1 MESRTFYDRKQEF
14 KLLKE
19 EFANLQSG
27 KMFVVYG
34 RRRVGKTELI
44 RQFIK
49 SLPENKLYFYV
60 DLVEKQGILDSLSK
74 TVQEQLGE
82 VREFADFSD
91 FLDFIAG
98 KSDTAFV
105 LVIDEFQRFLEISPQ
120 FITELQ
126 NYWDQK
132 LKNKKLMLILVGS
145 SIGMIQKI
153 TNSKAGALY
162 GRAARIKIAPFK
174 YSDFRLMFKELNEEE
189 KIITYAVFGGT
200 PYYLEKAKR
209 IGGNIHK
216 KIHELLL
223 KKGAELFEEPKNL
236 LEYEN
241 VRIHAKYNSILQA
254 ASAGKETIKEIH
266 DFTGIDVNT
275 MPAYI
280 KRLDELLDLLGRKDP
295 VLGKERLGRYGLKD
309 NFFSFWYRFVFP
321 NQTALNI
328 GNSKL
333 VEDEIKENLNA
344 YVGRV
349 FEEICKELL
358 ITYINKEVD
367 EYVLDFENIGAWWN
381 RTGEEIDI
389 VAYNHKSR
397 KILVG
402 EVKWTNAPV
411 DIDVVDSLMKKSKLI
426 PFMGEYKFIFI
437 SKNGFTEKAITR
449 IKEIHGIFLSLKEI
463 ERMFDDHSYF
473 SPKSRQQKRQNLL

>member
-1 MESRTFYDRKQEF
+1 MAEREFYDRKRE
-14 KLLKE
+14 LETLKE
-19 EFANLQSG
+19 KYANLKSG
-27 KMFVVYG
+27 DMIVIYG

-49 SLPENKLYFYV
+49 TLSGNRLYFYV
-60 DLVEKQGILDSLSK
+60 DLVEKQGILESLSK

-82 VREFADFSD
+82 TRKFADFSD
-91 FLDFIAG
+91 FLDLIAE
-98 KSDTAFV
+98 KSHNSFV
-105 LVIDEFQRFLEISPQ
+105 LVIDEFQRFLEVSPR

-126 NYWDQK
+126 NHWDQK
-132 LKNKKLMLILVGS
+132 LKNKKIMLILVGS
-145 SIGMIQKI
+145 SIGMIQRI

-162 GRAARIKIAPFK
+162 GRAARIKILPFR

-200 PYYLEKAKR
+200 PYYLEKIKKTE
-209 IGGNIHK
+209 GNIHK
-216 KIHELLL
+216 KIFELLL

-254 ASAGKETIKEIH
+254 ASAGKQNIKEIQ
-266 DFTGIDVNT
+266 DFTGIDANT

-280 KRLDELLDLLGRKDP
+280 KRLDELLELLGRRDP
-295 VLGKERLGRYGLKD
+295 VLGKERLGRYRLKD
-309 NFFSFWYRFVFP
+309 NFFSFWYRFIFS

-328 GNSKL
+328 GNIKI
-333 VEDEIKENLNA
+333 VEEEIKENLNA

-349 FEEICKELL
+349 FEDICKELL
-358 ITYINKEVD
+358 IGYINKELGG
-367 EYVLDFENIGAWWN
+367 YVLDFENIGSWWN

-402 EVKWTNAPV
+402 EVKWSNAPV
-411 DIDVVDSLMKKSKLI
+411 DIDVIDGLVKKSRLI
-426 PFMGEYKFIFI
+426 NFAGEYKFIFL
-437 SKNGFTEKAITR
+437 SKNGFTEKATAR
-449 IKEIHGIFLSLKEI
+449 IKEIKGISLALKDI
-463 ERMFDDHSYF
+463 GVMFD
-473 SPKSRQQKRQNLL
+473 KM

>member
-1 MESRTFYDRKQEF
+1 MENRTFYNRKQEL

-49 SLPENKLYFYV
+49 TIPKNKLYFYV
-60 DLVEKQGILDSLSK
+60 DLVEKQGILESLSK

-82 VREFADFSD
+82 TRKFADFSD
-91 FLDFIAG
+91 FLDLIAG
-98 KSDTAFV
+98 KSDSGFV
-105 LVIDEFQRFLEISPQ
+105 LVIDEFQRFLEVSPQ

-126 NYWDQK
+126 NCWDQK
-132 LKNKKLMLILVGS
+132 LKNKKIMLILVGS
-145 SIGMIQKI
+145 SVGMIQRI
-153 TNSKAGALY
+153 INSKAGALY
-162 GRAARIKIAPFK
+162 GRATRIKISPFK

-189 KIITYAVFGGT
+189 KIIFYATFGGT
-200 PYYLEKAKR
+200 PYYLEKVKKTE
-209 IGGNIHK
+209 GNIHK
-216 KIHELLL
+216 KIFDLLL

-254 ASAGKETIKEIH
+254 ASAGKENIKEIH

-275 MPAYI
+275 LPAYI
-280 KRLDELLDLLGRKDP
+280 TRLDELLDLLRKRDP
-295 VLGKERLGRYGLKD
+295 VLGKERLGKYRLKD
-309 NFFSFWYRFVFP
+309 NFFSFWYRFIFP

-328 GNSKL
+328 GNTKL
-333 VEDEIKENLNA
+333 VEEEIKENLNA

-349 FEEICKELL
+349 FEDVCRELL
-358 ITYINKEVD
+358 IAYINRKLD
-367 EYVLDFENIGAWWN
+367 GYVLDFENIGPWWN

-389 VAYNHKSR
+389 VAYNNKSR
-397 KILVG
+397 KIIVG
-402 EVKWTNAPV
+402 EIKWTNSPV
-411 DIDVVDSLMKKSKLI
+411 DIGLVDNLMKKSRLI
-426 PFMGEYKFIFI
+426 DFTGEYKFLFV
-437 SKNGFTEKAITR
+437 SKNGFTEKALRR
-449 IKEIHGIFLSLKEI
+449 IKEINGISLSLKDI
-463 ERMFDDHSYF
+463 ESMFDEI
-473 SPKSRQQKRQNLL
+473 

>member
-1 MESRTFYDRKQEF
+1 MENRTFYDRKREL

-19 EFANLQSG
+19 EFTNLQSG

-49 SLPENKLYFYV
+49 SIPENTMYFYV

-82 VREFADFSD
+82 TKKFADFND
-91 FLDFIAG
+91 FLDLIAL
-98 KSDTAFV
+98 KSDNSFV
-105 LVIDEFQRFLEISPQ
+105 LVIDEFQRFLEVSPQ
-120 FITELQ
+120 FITQLQ

-153 TNSKAGALY
+153 INSKAGALY
-162 GRAARIKIAPFK
+162 GRATRIKISPFK
-174 YSDFRLMFKELNEEE
+174 YADFRFMFKELSEEE

-200 PYYLEKAKR
+200 PYYLEKVKR
-209 IGGNIHK
+209 VDGNIQK
-216 KIHELLL
+216 KIFELLL

-254 ASAGKETIKEIH
+254 ASAGKENVKEIQ
-266 DFTGIDVNT
+266 DFTGIDANT
-275 MPAYI
+275 LPAYI
-280 KRLDELLDLLGRKDP
+280 KRLDELLELLGRKDP

-309 NFFSFWYRFVFP
+309 NFFSFWYRFIFP
-321 NQTALNI
+321 NQTALNL
-328 GNSKL
+328 GNIKI
-333 VEDEIKENLNA
+333 VDDDIKENLNA
-344 YVGRV
+344 YIGRV
-349 FEEICKELL
+349 FEGICKELL
-358 ITYINKEVD
+358 ITYINKQLNS
-367 EYVLDFENIGAWWN
+367 YLLDFENIGSWWN

-389 VAYNHKSR
+389 VAYNHKTR

-402 EVKWTNAPV
+402 EIKWTNSPI
-411 DIDVVDSLMKKSKLI
+411 DIDVVDDLMRKAKFI
-426 PFMGEYKFIFI
+426 NFTGEYKFLFI
-437 SKNGFTEKAITR
+437 SKNGFTEKALSR
-449 IKEIHGIFLSLKEI
+449 IKEINAIHLDLKDVERLFEEI
-463 ERMFDDHSYF
+463 
-473 SPKSRQQKRQNLL
+473 